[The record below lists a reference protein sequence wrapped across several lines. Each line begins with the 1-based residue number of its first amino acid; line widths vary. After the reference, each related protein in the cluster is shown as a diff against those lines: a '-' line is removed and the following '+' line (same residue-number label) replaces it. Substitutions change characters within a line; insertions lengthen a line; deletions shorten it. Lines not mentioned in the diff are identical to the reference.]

1 MEFVGFQHSF
11 PVFLL
16 SLIWLG
22 SILLIW
28 WSYSKE
34 KKLDSKI
41 GLGLSTLRTL
51 SVSILFLLI
60 LNPIFFS
67 SDLKNSPQKMMVLLD
82 SSESMSINKGD
93 YKGAATYKN
102 VLDELQQLGQQ
113 LNIDWYQFG
122 NFVRPSSDIDS
133 IRLNDSDSRLTQAIQ
148 QVQALKEDFQGVLL
162 VSDGIHNS
170 TIDPSIEAELTGLP
184 FYVVA
189 MGDTNGV
196 QDVSIVDVQRS
207 SLGYLNTSHEFSV
220 SIQADGYANEQL
232 TLSMSDLM
240 GNVLESTT
248 LEVTTSGQRI
258 VHPFRVNL
266 KEIGLQS
273 FRFSIEALESEWTL
287 MNNELR
293 TSVQV
298 IDDQI
303 DVVHIAYQVHP
314 DVRMI
319 RDIVSTNPQMRLH
332 TVTLQRDGS
341 YLETN
346 LDEDLEAD
354 VVIIHGEPWVDI
366 LELTE
371 KIGLELSSMPMVYLH
386 IPSPVRSRLLNSSI
400 WDPMNNWFD
409 NSVGLFQL
417 NANTNE
423 TSAPVNA
430 NSLTSSR
437 HPIVADIPRLT
448 ESTPSLSGILSRPLS
463 LYDTIINARYVG
475 DQEVF
480 PAIQVKQFSSS
491 RTVLVSHW
499 NWYLFYQSSRDQ
511 LRNYVDQM
519 FSNVIYWVNSNPNED
534 NIQINTSRTT
544 YSVNESVQFNA
555 TLLNDSGQPENDAS
569 VEILIYEHNSMDAV
583 LSSDDVLETQISTN
597 NAPKD
602 TFEGTELRSNIQL
615 TPSGSGEY
623 TGTIDINEEGIFSY
637 DAIVRKNGTEVTRNS
652 GQFIVQK
659 SNDEFVVTSRNNSL
673 LQRIA
678 TETDGFFVEYDEI
691 ELLRDSMQTTGL
703 FESVDILVEEY
714 FYPVQKVVWFFI
726 VLILLGLEWFARK
739 WYGLL

>member
-82 SSESMSINKGD
+82 SSESMSINKAD

-113 LNIDWYQFG
+113 LNIEWYQFG

-170 TIDPSIEAELTGLP
+170 TIDASIEAELTGLP

-196 QDVSIVDVQRS
+196 HDVSIVDVQRS

-258 VHPFRVNL
+258 VHPFMVNL
-266 KEIGLQS
+266 NEIGLQS

-314 DVRMI
+314 DIRMI

-341 YLETN
+341 YLETD

-371 KIGLELSSMPMVYLH
+371 KL
-386 IPSPVRSRLLNSSI
+386 
-400 WDPMNNWFD
+400 D
-409 NSVGLFQL
+409 
-417 NANTNE
+417 
-423 TSAPVNA
+423 
-430 NSLTSSR
+430 
-437 HPIVADIPRLT
+437 
-448 ESTPSLSGILSRPLS
+448 
-463 LYDTIINARYVG
+463 
-475 DQEVF
+475 
-480 PAIQVKQFSSS
+480 
-491 RTVLVSHW
+491 
-499 NWYLFYQSSRDQ
+499 
-511 LRNYVDQM
+511 
-519 FSNVIYWVNSNPNED
+519 
-534 NIQINTSRTT
+534 
-544 YSVNESVQFNA
+544 
-555 TLLNDSGQPENDAS
+555 
-569 VEILIYEHNSMDAV
+569 
-583 LSSDDVLETQISTN
+583 
-597 NAPKD
+597 
-602 TFEGTELRSNIQL
+602 
-615 TPSGSGEY
+615 
-623 TGTIDINEEGIFSY
+623 
-637 DAIVRKNGTEVTRNS
+637 
-652 GQFIVQK
+652 
-659 SNDEFVVTSRNNSL
+659 
-673 LQRIA
+673 
-678 TETDGFFVEYDEI
+678 
-691 ELLRDSMQTTGL
+691 
-703 FESVDILVEEY
+703 
-714 FYPVQKVVWFFI
+714 
-726 VLILLGLEWFARK
+726 
-739 WYGLL
+739 